1 MRTTISEDITLT
13 FAIDQGRWGGGA
25 LTGQGRFASLNPP
38 HVELTAQLTDLDL
51 EMALALD
58 RLQPGAGIP
67 GTVVRTELRAD
78 RLRYK
83 SLQAHDLRLDCH
95 WHDRQADLTLAGAQ
109 LAGGRVEGQAVLWPD
124 RQAMLVT
131 PRLTEVDASRFL
143 QDIGRPSGVL
153 TGALSG
159 NGRISIADWQRWDRL
174 ADWDASLSLVLRD
187 GVIQRLPVLV
197 RLWSALSLQGL
208 LSFELPSLGT
218 GLAFSSLGGDLTID
232 QGRLRTDNLVLDS
245 SAVRFDTSGSLDLT
259 PLTLDLTTA
268 LVPLHGITSSV
279 AKVPLAGELLARG
292 ADRLTTLSFR
302 VTGPLANPTVAPSLV
317 R

>member
-1 MRTTISEDITLT
+1 M
-13 FAIDQGRWGGGA
+13 
-25 LTGQGRFASLNPP
+25 
-38 HVELTAQLTDLDL
+38 
-51 EMALALD
+51 
-58 RLQPGAGIP
+58 
-67 GTVVRTELRAD
+67 
-78 RLRYK
+78 
-83 SLQAHDLRLDCH
+83 
-95 WHDRQADLTLAGAQ
+95 
-109 LAGGRVEGQAVLWPD
+109 
-124 RQAMLVT
+124 
-131 PRLTEVDASRFL
+131 
-143 QDIGRPSGVL
+143 QDIGRPSDVL

-159 NGRISIADWQRWDRL
+159 NGRIAIADWQRWDRL
-174 ADWDASLSLVLRD
+174 VDWDASLSLVLRD
-187 GVIQRLPVLV
+187 GVVQRLPALV

-208 LSFELPSLGT
+208 LSFELPSLGS

-302 VTGPLANPTVAPSLV
+302 VTGPLANPTVAPSLAQV
-317 R
+317 EGGLTSGSGQGAEVGNAARRHIGRARRARYRPVLLPLTRPALHGDQDGTNRNFAE